1 MNGRGGATNS
11 YVGNISFRKLVKQ
24 YKSDYLKAKKRD
36 KPKVAKRVVEKIRET
51 GGRFLERYKMTNG
64 ILWVDIGDERAKE
77 KASQAL
83 REGAPEIRRR
93 KALSDVDSG
102 GKNGKDKDSDGSL
115 SATSAFD
122 RVQSDE
128 ENKFSSSGRTQIL
141 RTNFETEKNQA
152 VSMAVAPMVIRPS
165 ITLLCGGRIEKPLAI
180 PIDDLDEREREI
192 YLRDFLPPNPSIQKK
207 KLDVQAVPVVSA
219 TESENGR
226 KEEDEGWG
234 TYKVIALWQEFYFR
248 VLWLIM

>member
-1 MNGRGGATNS
+1 MLTISKISSHPTTVLNGRGGATNS

-102 GKNGKDKDSDGSL
+102 GKNGK
-115 SATSAFD
+115 
-122 RVQSDE
+122 
-128 ENKFSSSGRTQIL
+128 
-141 RTNFETEKNQA
+141 
-152 VSMAVAPMVIRPS
+152 
-165 ITLLCGGRIEKPLAI
+165 AI
-180 PIDDLDEREREI
+180 PLEQPATQRAS
-192 YLRDFLPPNPSIQKK
+192 SII
-207 KLDVQAVPVVSA
+207 
-219 TESENGR
+219 TE
-226 KEEDEGWG
+226 
-234 TYKVIALWQEFYFR
+234 AL
-248 VLWLIM
+248 I